1 MNKFILS
8 SMLNEISKKLE
19 DSYYIINTSK
29 VNTKDT
35 KHIYRITKKLY
46 TPLSLDAREF
56 TKDIHNK
63 MLNKW
68 IDIFKMFN
76 YRMLYMYHRR
86 DLDIVNICVATFKK
100 YINPYLLEN
109 LYTDTN
115 FDFFLAQKIQK
126 EIMGGELV
134 IDDSTSDMNDLI
146 YYFTNKGKKWNRFDV
161 QDDYIELEGN
171 KSHSYPN
178 NFAVSEK
185 GECESSENAAWIGLF
200 INGGDVYRR
209 NLSIEIT
216 QSDDKMMTEL
226 VSYVCVF
233 NENLSHL
240 PAKCNRVVW
249 LRGSYYPE
257 NNAKKN
263 KIEKIYIN
271 DNFKGCPYIGM
282 EAINF

>member
-8 SMLNEISKKLE
+8 SMLNEMSKKME
-19 DSYYIINTSK
+19 NSYYIINTSK

-63 MLNKW
+63 MLDKW
-68 IDIFKMFN
+68 ITIFKTFN
-76 YRMLYMYHRR
+76 HRMLYQYHRR
-86 DLDIVNICVATFKK
+86 NLDIVNICVATFKK

-115 FDFFLAQKIQK
+115 FDFFLSQKIQK
-126 EIMGGELV
+126 DIMGGEIV
-134 IDDSTSDMNDLI
+134 IDDSTSDMNDLVH
-146 YYFTNKGKKWNRFDV
+146 YFATKGTKWNSFDV
-161 QDDYIELEGN
+161 QDDFIELEGN
-171 KSHSYPN
+171 KSHSFPN
-178 NFAVSEK
+178 NFAVSTQ
-185 GECESSENAAWIGLF
+185 GECEPSENAAWIGLF

-216 QSDDKMMTEL
+216 QTDDKMITEL

-233 NENLSHL
+233 NEDFTHNSS
-240 PAKCNRVVW
+240 KCDRVVW

-257 NNAKKN
+257 KNAKKN
-263 KIEKIYIN
+263 KIEKIYDN
-271 DNFKGCPYIGM
+271 DDFKGCPYVGM
-282 EAINF
+282 EVVNF

>member
-8 SMLNEISKKLE
+8 SMLNEMSKKME
-19 DSYYIINTSK
+19 NSYYIINTSK

-63 MLNKW
+63 MLDKW
-68 IDIFKMFN
+68 ITIFKMFN
-76 YRMLYMYHRR
+76 HRMLYQYHRR
-86 DLDIVNICVATFKK
+86 NLDIVNICVATFKK

-115 FDFFLAQKIQK
+115 FDFFLTQKIQK
-126 EIMGGELV
+126 DIMGGELV
-134 IDDSTSDMNDLI
+134 IDDSTSDMNDLVH
-146 YYFTNKGKKWNRFDV
+146 YFATKGTKWNSFDV
-161 QDDYIELEGN
+161 QDDFIELEGN
-171 KSHSYPN
+171 KSHSFPN
-178 NFAVSEK
+178 NFAVSTQ
-185 GECESSENAAWIGLF
+185 GECEPSENAAWIGLF

-216 QSDDKMMTEL
+216 QNDDKMITEL

-233 NENLSHL
+233 NEDFTHNSS
-240 PAKCNRVVW
+240 KCDRVVW

-257 NNAKKN
+257 KNAKKN
-263 KIEKIYIN
+263 KIEKIYNN
-271 DNFKGCPYIGM
+271 DDFKGCPYVGM
-282 EAINF
+282 EVVNF